1 MKVDGKTIKA
11 RAKRES
17 NPLILDEKYM
27 GSEPVWDAKVAE
39 KMEPAEFET
48 HLRRSFRY
56 YNYFHD
62 QKSLKKHIVRFMKES
77 GEYTPAE
84 LKAFDRGAER
94 EVPMTVCS
102 LIMAFKAGMPFRK
115 QDREYVTKRLKQA
128 IFLTAPEVA
137 AATEEVAKKSNKP
150 TIQDRLAEKT
160 AGVIGELEGI
170 YDDVHLN
177 KGKAPSVYDFLVSN
191 NVPQSKIGKFEDVY
205 AARRAELV
213 EAQAGKDEQL
223 VDGYRVY
230 GKADFKRMIAFI
242 DQIVADLEQY
252 RHVKKAT
259 KRQRVKKAPNK
270 EKVVARIKFMKEHK
284 DLKLVSINPADIVGA
299 QVLWVYNVKSRK
311 LGQFVA
317 DETAG
322 QLSVKGTTILGFD
335 EAKSVCKT
343 LRKPADQLKSFMKAG
358 KVELRSFLKDI
369 RAVETK
375 LRSRTSKEMILLK
388 VQ

>member
-270 EKVVARIKFMKEHK
+270 EKVVSRLKVLKEFK
-284 DLKLVSINPADIVGA
+284 EFKLVGIPAVDILSA
-299 QVLWVYNVKSRK
+299 STLYVYDTKRRK
-311 LGQFVA
+311 ITVYYADSAAGTLG
-317 DETAG
+317 
-322 QLSVKGTTILGFD
+322 VKGASVIGFD
-335 EAKSVCKT
+335 EVRSASKT
-343 LRKPADQLKSFMKAG
+343 LRKPAEQLKAFMKAG
-358 KVELRSFLKDI
+358 KVELRSFMKDI
-369 RAVETK
+369 KAVEQK
-375 LRSRTSKEMILLK
+375 PKGRLNQYQILLK